1 MAHFPLN
8 AWYACAYDVE
18 VKRELLARTVCN
30 QKLVLFRRTD
40 GSAVALEDA
49 CWHRLLPLSKGR
61 LLGDEVQ
68 CGYHGLVFNGDGRC
82 TRMPAQDT
90 INPSACVRAYPV
102 TEKHRFMWVWP
113 GDPALADPRLVPDLH
128 WNDDPEWAGDGRMI
142 RVKCDYRLV
151 LDNLMDLTH
160 ETYVHGSS
168 IGQEALAEAPFV
180 ATHGDRTATVT
191 RWMENIE
198 APPFWAA
205 QVRRARGYTGP
216 VDRWQI
222 IRFEAPATIAIDVG
236 VAPAGSGAQDG
247 HRSEGVNGYVLNTI
261 TPETDGSC
269 LYFWAFARN
278 YALRDQALTHELR
291 EGVARIFH
299 EDELVLEA
307 QQQAINDHP
316 GYSFYNLNIDAGTMW
331 MRRLIDKMIAAEAPV
346 EPAAPGGAPGSPVH
360 RVITLRSVA

>member
-1 MAHFPLN
+1 M
-8 AWYACAYDVE
+8 
-18 VKRELLARTVCN
+18 
-30 QKLVLFRRTD
+30 
-40 GSAVALEDA
+40 
-49 CWHRLLPLSKGR
+49 
-61 LLGDEVQ
+61 
-68 CGYHGLVFNGDGRC
+68 
-82 TRMPAQDT
+82 
-90 INPSACVRAYPV
+90 
-102 TEKHRFMWVWP
+102 
-113 GDPALADPRLVPDLH
+113 
-128 WNDDPEWAGDGRMI
+128 
-142 RVKCDYRLV
+142 
-151 LDNLMDLTH
+151 
-160 ETYVHGSS
+160 
-168 IGQEALAEAPFV
+168 
-180 ATHGDRTATVT
+180 
-191 RWMENIE
+191 
-198 APPFWAA
+198 
-205 QVRRARGYTGP
+205 
-216 VDRWQI
+216 
-222 IRFEAPATIAIDVG
+222 G

-360 RVITLRSVA
+360 RVIPLRSVA